1 MNAKHNPFTSRLV
14 LLLGLV
20 FCTQQAFSQEMYDWE
35 AWRQS
40 RNIAG
45 LSAQSSP
52 RVTIAGKTAASAAEL
67 FGGYASGGFHG
78 GSEARELWSAGAR
91 AETEVHLPSLLMTG
105 DFSFIQQGGDNM
117 CGSMFTQ
124 PGFFPV
130 DVLEFTPGR
139 KTLQTYGIGGGLA
152 WRNDSPWILGG
163 TFRFE
168 GANYAKRKDLR
179 HTTYRQDLEVVP
191 SVLFD
196 QSGWRIGASYIFRKT
211 SEFIQAEQIG
221 AATAESYY
229 AFLDKGLMYGA
240 FQVWDGAGIHL
251 NEAGVDR
258 FAVKEFTH
266 GFALQGEIGNF
277 LYADAEWRFSH
288 GAVGE
293 KGYTWFR
300 FPGMA
305 FSGQLIYTLH
315 RPSGVHSF
323 RLGYDW
329 TRQDL
334 DESVIEKVSS
344 GGVTTPVEY
353 DANRIYERRSLA
365 VGPSWRYY
373 RENGMELGAGFV
385 VTNNRDR
392 STLMYPFLD
401 NDESTVA
408 DFEADA
414 VLPLGRFQLRAG
426 VLFGCKI
433 GEHSHVIDNDNEG
446 LGVTT
451 FPFRL
456 QEWWDREQELSD
468 ATRLGGSLALRYGFS
483 LAGVEVLFLEAS
495 CAVVHAFDI
504 KLLPGANRQETLL
517 TLGYDF

>member
-1 MNAKHNPFTSRLV
+1 MNAKHNPSTSRLV

-20 FCTQQAFSQEMYDWE
+20 FCAQQAFSQEIHDWE
-35 AWRQS
+35 PWRQG
-40 RNIAG
+40 RNITG

-52 RVTIAGKTAASAAEL
+52 RVTIAGKTAASSAKL
-67 FGGYASGGFHG
+67 LGGYASGGFHS
-78 GSEARELWSAGAR
+78 GSEAEKLWQAGAR
-91 AETEVHLPSLLMTG
+91 AETEVHLPSLLLTG

-124 PGFFPV
+124 PGFYPV

-139 KTLQTYGIGGGLA
+139 KILQTYGIGGGLA

-240 FQVWDGAGIHL
+240 YQVWDGAGIHL

-266 GFALQGEIGNF
+266 GFALQGELGDF
-277 LYADAEWRFSH
+277 LYGDAEWRFTR
-288 GAVGE
+288 GTVGE

-300 FPGMA
+300 FPGM
-305 FSGQLIYTLH
+305 GIDGRLIYTLK
-315 RPSGVHSF
+315 RPAGVHSF
-323 RLGYDW
+323 ALNYAW
-329 TRQDL
+329 SRQDL
-334 DESVIEKVSS
+334 DESVIEKVTS
-344 GGVTTPVEY
+344 GGVMTPTEY
-353 DANRIYERRSLA
+353 ASNRIFERRSLA
-365 VGPSWRYY
+365 YGPSWRYY
-373 RENGMELGAGFV
+373 RENGAEFGAAAV
-385 VTNNRDR
+385 ITNDRGR

-408 DFEADA
+408 DFEADG
-414 VLPLGRFQLRAG
+414 VLPLGRFQLSAG
-426 VLFGCKI
+426 VTFGLKI
-433 GEHSHVIDNDNEG
+433 GEHRHYIDNDNED

-456 QEWWDREQELSD
+456 EDWWDREQELSD
-468 ATRLGGSLALRYGFS
+468 ATRLGGSLAVRYNFS
-483 LAGVEVLFLEAS
+483 MAGIEGLFLEAS
-495 CAVVHAFDI
+495 CAFVHAFNI
-504 KLLPGANRQETLL
+504 VLLPGANRQETLL
-517 TLGYDF
+517 SIGYEF